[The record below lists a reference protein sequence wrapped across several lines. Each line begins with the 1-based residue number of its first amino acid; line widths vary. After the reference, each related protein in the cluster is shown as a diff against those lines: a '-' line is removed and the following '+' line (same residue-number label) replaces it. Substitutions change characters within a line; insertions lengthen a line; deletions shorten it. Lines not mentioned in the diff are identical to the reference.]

1 MIDRENFYIKYKQ
14 EFGSLRQNQID
25 GINSILD
32 EWDKNVDMSNINWL
46 AYILATVKHE
56 TAETFQPIKEYGKG
70 KGRKY
75 AKVINGNI
83 YYGRGFVQL
92 TWDFN
97 YIKLGKILN
106 IDLYNNP
113 DLALDLK
120 NATNIMFIG
129 MKDGLFT
136 GKKLSD
142 YINDSIIDFHK
153 SRKIINGLDKA
164 RLIESYAKKFL
175 NCIK

>member
-1 MIDRENFYIKYKQ
+1 MIDREKFYIKYKQ
-14 EFGSLRQNQID
+14 EFGSLKQLQVD
-25 GINSILD
+25 GINTILE
-32 EWDKNVDMSNINWL
+32 EWDNNTDMFNINWL
-46 AYILATVKHE
+46 AYMLATVKHE
-56 TAETFQPIKEYGKG
+56 TANTFQPIKEYGKG

-75 AKVINGNI
+75 GKNINGHI

-129 MKDGLFT
+129 MRDGLFT
-136 GKKLSD
+136 GKKLND
-142 YINDSIIDFHK
+142 YMNDSITNFYQ

-164 RLIESYAKKFL
+164 SLIESYAKKFL